1 MPTFYPSAM
10 NKTVTAILLVG
21 TGLGQVS
28 FAQTVLEVEGAYVIP
43 GYNDVAIPGNSGT
56 RFSLTEDLEAEE
68 TFAIRLRASYRF
80 AENHWVALLAAPLTM
95 KSHGTLDKSVDFNGT
110 TFAAGTPL
118 DATYRFDSYRL
129 IYRYRIHKSE
139 EWQFSFGAAAKVRD
153 ASITLEGG
161 GMEAEKT
168 DTGVVPLLSFDM
180 IWTPIEKLHLLIDGE
195 ALAAP
200 QGRAEDILFAVQYD
214 VARQLSLKAGYRVL
228 EGGSDNDEVYT
239 FALFHQF
246 VVGAAWSF

>member
-1 MPTFYPSAM
+1 M
-10 NKTVTAILLVG
+10 NRIIPAILVLG
-21 TGLGQVS
+21 LGLGQAS

-43 GYNDVAIPGNSGT
+43 GYNDVAIPGNTGT

-68 TFAIRLRASYRF
+68 TYAFRLRASYTF
-80 AENHWVALLAAPLTM
+80 AEKHWVALLAAPLTM
-95 KSHGTLDKSVDFNGT
+95 KSHGTLDKNVDFNGK

-129 IYRYRIHKSE
+129 IYRYRIHKSD

-153 ASITLEGG
+153 AAIKLEGG
-161 GMEAEKT
+161 GIESEKT
-168 DTGVVPLLSFDM
+168 NTGVVPLLSFDVS
-180 IWTPIEKLHLLIDGE
+180 WTPMEKLHLLIDGE

-214 VARQLSLKAGYRVL
+214 VSRQLSLKTGYRIL
-228 EGGSDNDEVYT
+228 EGGSDSDEVYT
-239 FALFHQF
+239 FALFHQI

>member
-1 MPTFYPSAM
+1 M
-10 NKTVTAILLVG
+10 NKIIPAILVLG
-21 TGLGQVS
+21 LGLGQAS

-68 TFAIRLRASYRF
+68 TYAFRVRASHTF
-80 AENHWVALLAAPLTM
+80 AEKHWVALLAAPLIM
-95 KSHGTLDKSVDFNGT
+95 KSHGTLDKNVDFNGK

-129 IYRYRIHKSE
+129 IYRYRIHKSD

-153 ASITLEGG
+153 AAINLEGG
-161 GMEAEKT
+161 GIESEKT
-168 DTGVVPLLSFDM
+168 NTGVVPLLSFDVS
-180 IWTPIEKLHLLIDGE
+180 WTPMEKLHLLIDGE

-200 QGRAEDILFAVQYD
+200 QGRAEDILFAIQYD
-214 VARQLSLKAGYRVL
+214 VFRQLSLKAGYRIL
-228 EGGSDNDEVYT
+228 EGGSDSDEVYT
-239 FALFHQF
+239 FALFHQI